1 VSGSSLGFRRGID
14 VRGERW
20 TVTAVGLGRWS
31 TFFSIAL
38 GRRALHAVI
47 GIAFIRRHCLRGCRS
62 ARPARRGAQMNRL
75 CPVLSPSARNNNAA
89 KKHVWPSA
97 AAAPAAAAGYV
108 SGVSVVVTLPA
119 WLQSAADC
127 SKTVVPLARSRTTV
141 WRRAQTLT
149 RGENEQ

>member
-1 VSGSSLGFRRGID
+1 MSGSSLGFRRGID

-47 GIAFIRRHCLRGCRS
+47 GIAFIRRHCLRGCR
-62 ARPARRGAQMNRL
+62 GAEMNRL

-89 KKHVWPSA
+89 KKHVLPSA
-97 AAAPAAAAGYV
+97 AAAAAARYV
-108 SGVSVVVTLPA
+108 SGVFVAVTLPV

-141 WRRAQTLT
+141 QRRAQTLT